1 MSILQSVQGHQ
12 FRQFIERYDAAKIDR
27 LAQPPLRVQKVVA
40 KADLVLASHRPRAM
54 HTAELLGAST
64 LAAIDPRFREIE
76 FPVDFPRRFPKR
88 FRLSALTWTI
98 ASLVLWRLGY
108 GTRCESYKTAKRR
121 ASTAVDLL
129 EHILDQKPIEP
140 LISNAIATD
149 VAANDR
155 PLLSSTI
162 RPIDLSPSSLS
173 SIKPSIEPSTIE
185 PPDRLSAPR
194 SIVLVAH
201 GGINKLI
208 AKELRS
214 RGWQGPRLP
223 RSQHWGC
230 TTYCR

>member
-1 MSILQSVQGHQ
+1 MSILQPVQGHQ

-27 LAQPPLRVQKVVA
+27 LAQPPLRVQKIVA

-54 HTAELLGAST
+54 HTAQLLGAST

-76 FPVDFPRRFPKR
+76 FPVDFPKRFPKR
-88 FRLSALTWTI
+88 LRCSALTWTI
-98 ASLVLWRLGY
+98 VALVLWRLGY
-108 GTRCESYKTAKRR
+108 GNRCESYKTVKHR
-121 ASTAVDLL
+121 ASTAADLL
-129 EHILDQKPIEP
+129 EHIFDRGFGRSPVE
-140 LISNAIATD
+140 ISPVETSPVENAIAASHSFSLT
-149 VAANDR
+149 
-155 PLLSSTI
+155 
-162 RPIDLSPSSLS
+162 PSV
-173 SIKPSIEPSTIE
+173 E
-185 PPDRLSAPR
+185 PPTCLLAPR

-201 GGINKLI
+201 GGINKMI